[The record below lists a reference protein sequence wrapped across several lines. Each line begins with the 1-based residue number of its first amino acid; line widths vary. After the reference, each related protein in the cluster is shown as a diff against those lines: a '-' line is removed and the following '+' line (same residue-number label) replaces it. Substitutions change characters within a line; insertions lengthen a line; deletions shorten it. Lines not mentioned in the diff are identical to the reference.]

1 MLDPR
6 VFPFFI
12 FLLSIYLY
20 VSRALPSFLHLRKAI
35 YRRFCLPIR
44 AEEKR
49 NGRTDGRT
57 DGWMMGTDGGRAA
70 EEAAR
75 RGAGG
80 GRDADV
86 AEAEGRGYAQTG
98 NEGWTDHA
106 ANTPATSTILTQ

>member
-12 FLLSIYLY
+12 FFLSIYLY

-49 NGRTDGRT
+49 NGRTDGRMD
-57 DGWMMGTDGGRAA
+57 DGDGRGGRAA

-86 AEAEGRGYAQTG
+86 ADAKGRGYAQTG
-98 NEGWTDHA
+98 NDGWTDHA
-106 ANTPATSTILTQ
+106 NTPATPTILTQ